1 VTDAAES
8 EAAPCDSSGIQRTM
22 ILLPLQTKMRGVL
35 LTIGLL
41 SLSLPAWSI
50 ADNADGNKLLSDC
63 GPLIAF
69 LDGESVDLDR
79 DKSHGIGF
87 CLGLM
92 QGMLHMNQVYEYQL
106 KGAALFCAPN
116 STTNGQA
123 ARIVV
128 KYMRDHPEELHMP
141 DSVLTFTALRA
152 AFPCGK

>member
-1 VTDAAES
+1 
-8 EAAPCDSSGIQRTM
+8 M
-22 ILLPLQTKMRGVL
+22 ILLPPQIKMLGVL

-50 ADNADGNKLLSDC
+50 ADNGDGNKLLSDC

-69 LDGESVDLDR
+69 LDGESVDQ
-79 DKSHGIGF
+79 DKSRGISF
-87 CLGLM
+87 CLGLI
-92 QGMLHMNQVYEYQL
+92 QGMLHMNQFYEYQL

-116 STTNGQA
+116 SMTNGQA
-123 ARIVV
+123 TRIVV
-128 KYMRDHPEELHMP
+128 KYLRDHPEELHQP

>member
-1 VTDAAES
+1 MCWTPQTVPE
-8 EAAPCDSSGIQRTM
+8 
-22 ILLPLQTKMRGVL
+22 LLPRVNLVSHNKMIGFL
-35 LTIGLL
+35 ITIGLL

-50 ADNADGNKLLSDC
+50 ADNGDGNKLLSDC

-69 LDGESVDLDR
+69 LDGESVDEN
-79 DKSHGIGF
+79 KSHGIGF

-92 QGMLHMNQVYEYQL
+92 QGMLHMNQFYEYQL

-116 STTNGQA
+116 SMTNGQA

-128 KYMRDHPEELHMP
+128 KYLRDHPEELHQP

-152 AFPCGK
+152 AFPCGNRQK

>member
-1 VTDAAES
+1 VCWTPQTVPE
-8 EAAPCDSSGIQRTM
+8 
-22 ILLPLQTKMRGVL
+22 LLPRVNLVSHNKTIGFL
-35 LTIGLL
+35 IIIGLL

-50 ADNADGNKLLSDC
+50 ADNGDGNKLLSDC

-69 LDGESVDLDR
+69 LDGESVDEN
-79 DKSHGIGF
+79 KSHGIGF

-92 QGMLHMNQVYEYQL
+92 QGMLHMNQFYEYQL

-116 STTNGQA
+116 SMTNGQA

-128 KYMRDHPEELHMP
+128 KYLRDHPEELHQP

-152 AFPCGK
+152 AFPCGNRQK